1 MTTESIVF
9 VGGEVSRP
17 KPTVASLV
25 QSAIEW
31 QWLAELHFAEAQAAA
46 ETGNIELAI
55 EQNRFAE
62 NKLATARVR
71 LIEARELRAM
81 ERGS

>member
-1 MTTESIVF
+1 MTAESIGLA
-9 VGGEVSRP
+9 GGEVSRP
-17 KPTVASLV
+17 KPTVDSLV

-31 QWLAELHFAEAQAAA
+31 QALAELHFAEAQAAA
-46 ETGNIELAI
+46 EAGNLELAI

-71 LIEARELRAM
+71 LIEAHELRAM